1 MLKENREQG
10 KWDESIWPLGLIE
23 QMGMIQLWEQNYGRE
38 SVKKWSYSEFSAP
51 PNFYPI
57 SFRFGAQIA
66 GHKTQVKDG
75 KQQLGK

>member
-1 MLKENREQG
+1 
-10 KWDESIWPLGLIE
+10 
-23 QMGMIQLWEQNYGRE
+23 MGMIQLWEGRK
-38 SVKKWSYSEFSAP
+38 SVWMEKSDRIASTVYRQISNQF
-51 PNFYPI
+51 